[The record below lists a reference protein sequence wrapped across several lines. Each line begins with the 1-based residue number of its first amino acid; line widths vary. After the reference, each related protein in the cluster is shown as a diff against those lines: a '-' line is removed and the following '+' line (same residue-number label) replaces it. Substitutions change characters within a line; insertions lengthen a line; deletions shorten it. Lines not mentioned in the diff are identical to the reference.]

1 LIALRMPPFQTVTVS
16 ENATPDSKRWH
27 LIAALL
33 AQPLL
38 ARAMLLGSAV
48 YGLISWWG
56 LPLMVCPW
64 KNLTGLPCPGC
75 GMTRSTFALLQGR
88 YRESLESNAFSWV
101 VLLLLMIVAV
111 GVSIPA
117 RYRMAWIRSI
127 GRWEHRSR
135 WGLWFVI
142 ILVIY
147 TLTRWASF
155 L

>member
-1 LIALRMPPFQTVTVS
+1 MIALRMPPFQTITVS

-38 ARAMLLGSAV
+38 ARVMLLGTAV
-48 YGLISWWG
+48 YGLIAWWG

-75 GMTRSTFALLQGR
+75 GMTRSTFALLQCH
-88 YRESLESNAFSWV
+88 YRESLNANALTV
-101 VLLLLMIVAV
+101 AVLLLWMIVAV

-117 RYRMAWIRSI
+117 RYRTAWIQSI

-147 TLTRWASF
+147 TLTRWI
-155 L
+155 LIM

>member
-1 LIALRMPPFQTVTVS
+1 MPLFQSKNVS
-16 ENATPDSKRWH
+16 ENATSHSKRWH

-33 AQPLL
+33 AQPRL
-38 ARAMLLGSAV
+38 ARAMLLGTSV
-48 YGLISWWG
+48 YGLISLWG

-88 YRESLESNAFSWV
+88 YRESLESNAFTWV
-101 VLLLLMIVAV
+101 VLLMLMIVAV

-117 RYRMAWIRSI
+117 RYRMVWIHSI

-135 WGLWFVI
+135 WGLWFGI
-142 ILVIY
+142 FLVIY
-147 TLTRWASF
+147 TLTRWLSSF
-155 L
+155 

>member
-1 LIALRMPPFQTVTVS
+1 MPPFQTITVS

-38 ARAMLLGSAV
+38 ARVMLLGTAV
-48 YGLISWWG
+48 YGLIAWWG

-75 GMTRSTFALLQGR
+75 GMTRSTFALLQCH
-88 YRESLESNAFSWV
+88 YRESLNANALTV
-101 VLLLLMIVAV
+101 AVLLLWMIVAV

-117 RYRMAWIRSI
+117 RYRTAWIQSI

-147 TLTRWASF
+147 TLTRWI
-155 L
+155 LIM